1 MDSWTPEQLKM
12 MVYGGNNRAQ
22 AFFKQ
27 HGWTDGGKIEAKYT
41 SRAADLYRQLLAKE
55 VAKSSTEDGN
65 NSWPSSPVAAS
76 QAPNQAAAF
85 PDLKLTEVSK
95 ENVSEKKES
104 EIVHSP
110 RAPTHS
116 FKKPIGAKK
125 PGNKTGGLGA
135 RKLTSKVCLIQC
147 KLHLLENT
155 LSFGPVSLHIVVICQ
170 VTISVLLF
178 CTVTTG
184 S

>member
-65 NSWPSSPVAAS
+65 NSWPSSPVSAS
-76 QAPNQAAAF
+76 QASNQTAVF
-85 PDLKLTEVSK
+85 PDLKPTEASK
-95 ENVSEKKES
+95 ENANEKTEP
-104 EIVHSP
+104 EIVRSP

-116 FKKPIGAKK
+116 FKKPIVAKK
-125 PGNKTGGLGA
+125 PGNKTSGLGA
-135 RKLTSKVCLIQC
+135 RKLTSKVCC
-147 KLHLLENT
+147 MPCTMECEFHYLER
-155 LSFGPVSLHIVVICQ
+155 S
-170 VTISVLLF
+170 
-178 CTVTTG
+178 
-184 S
+184 